1 MIDRET
7 VGMTEDVP
15 TTARVQDVLNR
26 ATRVVIVEES
36 PDKVDS
42 TDLTRLVVT
51 GDEIA
56 DLARHLAIMDGGTGD
71 RCRCNGWPTIMV
83 HGPDG
88 ELTACWTL
96 HHQTGLR
103 GIGNCDADLRDGPAL
118 TEWLAQ
124 RGLTRSQDV
133 QEMLAEEEAEA
144 EQRRMRWI
152 QAAPAGLADVAADVS
167 QPPGRDDEAWSR
179 QLDDAR
185 DRLAARIR
193 QHYPDAIERI
203 RALLAWAGICS
214 RESTGGWK
222 WYDMAVMRQL
232 HDESPDLVLA
242 ALAAHPPSPA
252 QLDGASELFCTVEWT
267 KAHDRH
273 LPEPQRSMLIGHI
286 QADGTDTMRRRLSW
300 GYYGAERTA

>member
-1 MIDRET
+1 MP
-7 VGMTEDVP
+7 TEDVP

-26 ATRVVIVEES
+26 AAHVLIVEGP
-36 PDKVDS
+36 PDQVDS
-42 TDLTRLVVT
+42 TDLRRLVVT

-56 DLARHLAIMDGGTGD
+56 DLARHLAIVDGGTGD

-103 GIGNCDADLRDGPAL
+103 GIGSCDADLRDGPAL

-124 RGLTRSQDV
+124 RGLTGSQDV

-167 QPPGRDDEAWSR
+167 RPPGRDDEAWSR
-179 QLDDAR
+179 QLDEAEG
-185 DRLAARIR
+185 RLAALIR
-193 QHYPDAIERI
+193 QHYPDAIERN
-203 RALLAWAGICS
+203 RALLAWAGVRC
-214 RESTGGWK
+214 RESTGGSM
-222 WYDMAVMRQL
+222 WYDMAVLRRI
-232 HDESPDLVLA
+232 HAESPDLVLT
-242 ALAAHPPSPA
+242 ALAARPPSPA
-252 QLDGASELFCTVEWT
+252 QLDGASELFCTLEWT
-267 KAHDRH
+267 NAHDRQ

-286 QADGTDTMRRRLSW
+286 QAVGTDTMRVRLSW
-300 GYYGAERTA
+300 GYYGAERTV